1 MLYENAYDVDSEDEE
16 KRMPDYQ
23 NFLEQSIENDETSYP
38 SNNNIYDNHFELF
51 EVEIYNYDDE
61 EYRDNDLIRALNY
74 ESDSE
79 DDYDSNETEILEE
92 SEIEGEDEDYH
103 LSMN

>member
-1 MLYENAYDVDSEDEE
+1 MLHKNAYDVDSEDEE

-23 NFLEQSIENDETSYP
+23 NFLEQSIENEETSYP
-38 SNNNIYDNHFELF
+38 SNNNNYDNHFELL

-61 EYRDNDLIRALNY
+61 EYLDNDLIRALNY

>member
-1 MLYENAYDVDSEDEE
+1 MLLENDYDVYSEDEE
-16 KRMPDYQ
+16 KMPEYQ
-23 NFLEQSIENDETSYP
+23 NFLQQYNENEETNYP
-38 SNNNIYDNHFELF
+38 SNHNNNNNHFELL
-51 EVEIYNYDDE
+51 EIHNNDE